1 MKLKHLQLLLIYARD
16 YLVYAC
22 LISLLSYYIYFNAGK
37 SALQIII
44 WFKLLTTA
52 LGLYAHQKRKAREV
66 FFFMN
71 NGIGKRTLISQT
83 AALDVGIWL
92 LGFLL
97 IIDTSL

>member
-1 MKLKHLQLLLIYARD
+1 MKFKHLQLLFIYARE
-16 YLVYAC
+16 YLVYAG
-22 LISLLSYYIYFNAGK
+22 LISLLSYFIYFNTGN

-44 WFKLLTTA
+44 WFKLLATA